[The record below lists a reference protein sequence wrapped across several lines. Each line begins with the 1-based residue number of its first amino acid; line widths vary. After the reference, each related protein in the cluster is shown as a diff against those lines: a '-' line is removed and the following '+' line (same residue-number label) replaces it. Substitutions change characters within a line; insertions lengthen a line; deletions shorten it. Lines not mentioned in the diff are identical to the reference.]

1 MTTFNRMAALLAAA
15 IAFTAAAA
23 SAQEL
28 KIGLKTEPSSL
39 DPQYHALN
47 PNLQIALHM
56 FDTLVMQDENL
67 KPKPGLALSWK
78 PIDDTTWE
86 FKLRPGVKFHD
97 GSDFTAEDVVVTYER
112 VAEGAQQPRPL
123 HGLHPPMKS
132 LEMVDPCTMRI
143 HTDGRRRC
151 CRSISRRCHRVDKA
165 AAGAGAGGQDHGR
178 AQRRQRPGRH
188 RPVQARRIA
197 ARQPHRARAQR
208 RLLGRQAALEE
219 GHLRPLTNNAAR
231 VAALLAGDVDMIE
244 DPPTSD
250 IAKLK
255 SDQDHRWR
263 ERSPTA

>member
-78 PIDDTTWE
+78 PVGDTVWE

-97 GSDFTAEDVVVTYER
+97 GSDFTAQDVVFTFER
-112 VAEGAQQPRPL
+112 VA
-123 HGLHPPMKS
+123 
-132 LEMVDPCTMRI
+132 
-143 HTDGRRRC
+143 
-151 CRSISRRCHRVDKA
+151 
-165 AAGAGAGGQDHGR
+165 
-178 AQRRQRPGRH
+178 
-188 RPVQARRIA
+188 
-197 ARQPHRARAQR
+197 
-208 RLLGRQAALEE
+208 
-219 GHLRPLTNNAAR
+219 
-231 VAALLAGDVDMIE
+231 
-244 DPPTSD
+244 
-250 IAKLK
+250 
-255 SDQDHRWR
+255 
-263 ERSPTA
+263 